1 MDIEEP
7 INDLADELGI
17 YADEEGMDALSQPPN
32 NPYLDPEYGE
42 AWDAGYAA
50 GYQQALNE
58 FLLDE
63 EYE

>member
-1 MDIEEP
+1 MDTSEP

-17 YADEEGMDALSQPPN
+17 YPDEIDALSQSPR
-32 NPYLDPEYGE
+32 NPYLDPDYGE

-58 FLLDE
+58 FFLSE
-63 EYE
+63 E